1 MVKLAVA
8 VTLLATFLASA
19 LADSVST
26 AAVGIKHVLVHEA
39 HGYHDEVWAAFL
51 GDLGA
56 SPHIKTTFSRH
67 YVRWNMPVITDT
79 FPSVNPLTIVGFNAS
94 KPEFPIT
101 PEMVIENK
109 VDYILSISCD
119 ASLYYLPAEFQRLY
133 HDTDV
138 KLLCVN
144 HDTHNMAG
152 AVKQYHDVT
161 KLWIDAGRIT
171 FLVLSEHV
179 GKALQKQ
186 MLSRGSKPISYEVY
200 IPVFDLPAGIETATA
215 EDKQMQFVI
224 QGNFEPGR
232 RDYDLVFDHFRKG
245 LAALSPATKKPKLVL
260 IGSGKPLAIP
270 SDLKANVD
278 MHMNL
283 EYPEY
288 YKTLG
293 RSAALLPA
301 FGQASY
307 YTEKASSTIN
317 AAIIGG
323 VTIIGN
329 QTMLD
334 SYTFLDDRVVFKM
347 QPGESDVQAAMRY
360 LALDTATR
368 NSRLKYIRE
377 YRHRITKQNREL
389 LEELINPQAAA
400 AFRASHSAVGAFSGY
415 VDRVKSVPT
424 EHPRSSGAGFVV
436 FIGLVV
442 AFVFRRSLV
451 MQARQ
456 MKYTYLGGR
465 ENFVPVSMARNE
477 FSAPNMR
484 SAA

>member
-1 MVKLAVA
+1 MVKWALA

-19 LADSVST
+19 LAVSVTT
-26 AAVGIKHVLVHEA
+26 AADGIKHVLVHEA
-39 HGYHDEVWAAFL
+39 QGYHDEVWAAFL
-51 GDLGA
+51 ADLGA
-56 SPHIKTTFSRH
+56 SPHIKTTFSRRN
-67 YVRWNMPVITDT
+67 VRWNMPVITDT
-79 FPSVNPLTIVGFNAS
+79 FTSVNPLTIVGFNTS
-94 KPEFPIT
+94 KPQFSIT
-101 PEMVIENK
+101 PEKVIENK

-119 ASLYYLPAEFQRLY
+119 ASIYFSPEEFQRLY
-133 HDTDV
+133 HNTDV

-144 HDTHNMAG
+144 HDTHDMAG
-152 AVKQYHDVT
+152 PVKQYHDVT
-161 KLWIDAGRIT
+161 KMWIDSDRIT

-224 QGNFEPGR
+224 QGNFETGR
-232 RDYDLVFDHFRKG
+232 RDYGRAFDHFRKG
-245 LAALSPATKKPKLVL
+245 LAALSPSAKKPKLVL

-270 SDLKANVD
+270 SDLKGNVD
-278 MHMNL
+278 MHLNL
-283 EYPEY
+283 QYPEY

-301 FGQASY
+301 FGQAAY
-307 YTEKASSTIN
+307 YTNKASSTIN

-334 SYTFLDDRVVFKM
+334 SYTFLDDRIVFKM

-377 YRHRITKQNREL
+377 YRHRIIKQNREL

-400 AFRASHSAVGAFSGY
+400 AFRASHSAAGAFSEY

-465 ENFVPVSMARNE
+465 ENYVPVSMARNE
-477 FSAPNMR
+477 FSAPVMR